1 MVMLFI
7 ESRRLQQ
14 FDERVRPVFES
25 RGVTAD
31 SDAFPA
37 IQKSFRDGV
46 RVWEVCLEVPVLGSI
61 YQTKAFARR
70 PVYIHDSTA
79 HFDGRAWSD
88 DEEVV
93 LQVESIFGR
102 NAFCKKM
109 PAETKVRSSSPR
121 QLLCLAFSNESL
133 TILAIHIESLDTFLA
148 VEVWPNELVPLSI
161 AAQRIGE
168 QVEINSGQ
176 LEIVDLSEKSERF
189 VTDCI
194 LCEGNGALTCNK
206 CCGSGNYLPRKT
218 CEKCGGTGEFKP
230 SRRCPKCGGSGN
242 FTGKYG
248 DVMGPCRAC
257 DGAGYWES
265 KPCRSCDGNGYW
277 EAQPCRACDGEGEIT
292 CYHCHGETVQSVRF
306 DRDSDQFTTRT
317 RDEQGNPVEVD
328 IPSEAIRLQHIET
341 RQIREVIVGAERL
354 IKLVGEASKT
364 RYLLTPGESRKVRQ
378 VQQMIGDVSLCLQK
392 SLDALDPNPYRG
404 SPITLAFD
412 SATTFRKQ
420 KSAIYDF
427 RVVGKNGP
435 WQATGEPPFGEL
447 TPLRILELDGKTP
460 LELTLQADK
469 GIADRS
475 SNVTL
480 LSVAGSGNAM
490 TFTIQFPVEVDS
502 AKFPKTVTVL
512 PDQIPPGE
520 KQQIRHVQRFAQPSN
535 QNHAVIPAM
544 VVPEVIEFE
553 TNFKYFDFTIGRNRR
568 QAEAVQMGLSG
579 IGLSLLKGPP
589 GTGKTTVITEIVR
602 QRIKMGQRVLV
613 TSKNHQAVV
622 NVLEKLD
629 EVGGIRM
636 ARHGSSS
643 EPGEIERR
651 YLTGGVRTR
660 VHEEVYAKSKSA
672 LDALAERLVNIE
684 RGQPKVALA
693 RGAASKLEKH
703 RAEFSRAVHEIEQ
716 ERENGMEAAEAKFQ
730 AVEVRTTAATKE
742 AKADYD
748 HKKQSVEAQ
757 INSWQHELESQSRR
771 SDSLRKRL
779 EARSDP
785 ESTTVPGF
793 FQSLVDQILPEFM
806 ASTSALKVRFEQAE
820 GRVKQLVS
828 SIEEERVSQINAALQ
843 CDVKVNGANEELLQA
858 SNDRSEAIESL
869 IRKFQADLA
878 FLTLQLREKESEL
891 LSCQRD
897 AIAVAKYAGE
907 KCSGDESEEY
917 WEKVDRVLAFDKAQS
932 EKKVEFIKRWVRDL
946 ESDSSSVGRCYWD
959 HLQVFFSTC
968 VGIASWKEMVQG
980 AERFDYVIVDEAA
993 TVTTGETVM
1002 PLMYANAGMLVGDE
1016 MQLPPHD
1023 PFEGKLCCDKCT
1035 PVPMKTQ
1042 RKTGKSSSKSQSNCW
1057 LSTSFFEYLWR
1068 ERPEMSRV
1076 MLDTQY
1082 RMNPRIA
1089 SFVSEIF
1096 YPEGLKSGVSEED
1109 RTLRFAEFAEPMCL
1123 ISTSAYKDRFEDN
1136 RNSSYLNDLE
1146 ARMIRRVIVKAEQQ
1160 LDRPAHFGIITPYA
1174 EQVRQLQGL
1183 LKGDMRSFKK
1193 VRLADDDIASVNSFQ
1208 GSQRDVIIVSFV
1220 RSPRTCPSCNGGG
1233 VKAKQKCKFVNLPG
1247 QDGFNP
1253 SQARGECRGRGW
1265 LGTGLTFVQDL
1276 QRLNVALSRA
1286 KCMVIL
1292 VGDIEALT
1300 NPKFTQKYSEGRE
1313 VLEKFEK
1320 YVSNTGLVLRV
1331 WEVEKES

>member
-1 MVMLFI
+1 MTMLFI
-7 ESRRLQQ
+7 EARRAEQ

-25 RGVTAD
+25 RGVLIEEDT
-31 SDAFPA
+31 FPA
-37 IQKSFRDGV
+37 ILKDFQNDMQI
-46 RVWEVCLEVPVLGSI
+46 WEVFLDVPVPGSI
-61 YQTKAFARR
+61 HKIKASARR
-70 PVYIHDSTA
+70 SAFIHDSMV
-79 HFDGRAWSD
+79 HFDDRDWSK

-93 LQVESIFGR
+93 LQIKSVFGR
-102 NAFCKKM
+102 NVSCQRM
-109 PAETKVRSSSPR
+109 SAETKARSCSPCELR
-121 QLLCLAFSNESL
+121 CLAFSGESL
-133 TILAIHIESLDTFLA
+133 TILAVHVQSLDTFLA
-148 VEVWPNELVPLSI
+148 VDIWPNELVPLSI

-168 QVEINSGQ
+168 QVSITPSEVQ
-176 LEIVDLSEKSERF
+176 LVEMSENAERF
-189 VTDCI
+189 VTDCVVCDGDGLI
-194 LCEGNGALTCNK
+194 QCGKCEGTGIAIPSTTCK
-206 CCGSGNYLPRKT
+206 ACRGSGTNKSGRFA
-218 CEKCGGTGEFKP
+218 CNA
-230 SRRCPKCGGSGN
+230 CGGSG
-242 FTGKYG
+242 
-248 DVMGPCRAC
+248 R
-257 DGAGYWES
+257 WEA
-265 KPCRSCDGNGYW
+265 KPCFKCAGNGTL
-277 EAQPCRACDGEGEIT
+277 QCFK
-292 CYHCHGETVQSVRF
+292 CHGDAVQWVRF
-306 DRDSDQFTTRT
+306 DRESDRFITKSQNEDR
-317 RDEQGNPVEVD
+317 NPIDIEV
-328 IPSEAIRLQHIET
+328 PPANVRLQNSVTNKTCSIFG
-341 RQIREVIVGAERL
+341 GAGRL
-354 IKLVGEASKT
+354 QKLVAEASKS
-364 RYLLTPGESRKVRQ
+364 RYVLSPGQSREVRSI
-378 VQQMIGDVSLCLQK
+378 QQMIAGVSDCLQK
-392 SLDALDPNPYRG
+392 ALDAVDPNPYLG
-404 SPITLAFD
+404 SPITLSLD
-412 SATTFRKQ
+412 GATTQRKRR
-420 KSAIYDF
+420 SAVYDF
-427 RVVGKNGP
+427 RVIGKNGP
-435 WQATGEPPFGEL
+435 WQKTGESPFGEL
-447 TPLRILELDGKTP
+447 TPLRLLESDSRTP
-460 LELTLQADK
+460 LELTLQVDK
-469 GIADRS
+469 GIAGQS
-475 SNVTL
+475 SNITL
-480 LSVAGSGNAM
+480 LSVAGSGNSM
-490 TFTIQFPVEVDS
+490 IFTIQFPVEVDS
-502 AKFPKTVTVL
+502 TKFPKTFTVL

-520 KQQIRHVQRFAQPSN
+520 KQQIRHVHRFAQPSN

-553 TNFKYFDFTIGRNRR
+553 TNFTYFDSTIGRNRR
-568 QAEAVQMGLSG
+568 QAEAVQMGLSD

-629 EVGGIRM
+629 AVGGIRM
-636 ARHGSSS
+636 ARHGFSS

-660 VHEEVYAKSKSA
+660 VHEEVYAKSQSTLA
-672 LDALAERLVNIE
+672 ALAERLVNIK
-684 RGQPKVALA
+684 RYQPKVTLALD
-693 RGAASKLEKH
+693 AASKLEKI
-703 RAEFSRAVHEIEQ
+703 RAEFSRTAHEVEK
-716 ERENGMEAAEAKFQ
+716 ERDSGLKAAEAKFQ
-730 AVEVRTTAATKE
+730 AVDDHTTAVVKE
-742 AKADYD
+742 AKANYD
-748 HKKQSVEAQ
+748 HEMRSAEAN
-757 INSWQHELESQSRR
+757 ISSWQNELESQSRR
-771 SDSLRKRL
+771 SDSLRNLLAK
-779 EARSDP
+779 RSDT
-785 ESTTVPGF
+785 ESTQIPGF
-793 FQSLVDQILPEFM
+793 LQSIVDRISPEFM
-806 ASTSALKVRFEQAE
+806 ASTSALKIRLGQAE
-820 GRVKQLVS
+820 GRIKHLVG
-828 SIEEERVSQINAALQ
+828 SIEGERDSQKNAASQ
-843 CDVKVNGANEELLQA
+843 CDVKVNDANKELSRA
-858 SNDRSEAIESL
+858 SNDRSEVIEL
-869 IRKFQADLA
+869 LNHKCEAKLA
-878 FLTLQLREKESEL
+878 SSRLRLREKESEL
-891 LSCQRD
+891 LTCQRD
-897 AIAVAKYAGE
+897 AIAVAEYAGE

-917 WEKVDRVLAFDKAQS
+917 WKKLGRALALDKARS
-932 EKKVEFIKRWVRDL
+932 EKKLEFIRRWVRDL
-946 ESDSSSVGRCYWD
+946 EADSSSVGRCYWD
-959 HLQVFFSTC
+959 NLQVFFSTC

-993 TVTTGETVM
+993 TVTTGETIM

-1035 PVPMKTQ
+1035 PIPMQ
-1042 RKTGKSSSKSQSNCW
+1042 RQTRTSKSKGKSQSSCW

-1068 ERPEMSRV
+1068 ERPGMSRV

-1220 RSPRTCPSCNGGG
+1220 RSPRTCPSCNGKG

-1253 SQARGECRGRGW
+1253 SQVRGECRGRGW

-1286 KCMVIL
+1286 KSMVIL

-1331 WEVEKES
+1331 WEVERES